1 MLRSSLLE
9 PLSPLPSEFPEGRWE
24 QLAGLQLITV
34 FLPKWWACSTSE
46 TYLSSVV
53 SRRHAWRWML
63 PNSLLVVFLLQCRNL
78 PDAAVMPKFCALSFV
93 TFVVMA
99 AAGAVL
105 PATSLLSDVLVS
117 FALGLHF
124 IMTAVKWHAFAA
136 HLELYW
142 LWCQVILGIHS
153 SVAAAFLGIVVV
165 FVDETQALTS
175 LVLGLGMVAVS
186 IIVEARFADLCMSH
200 QESDDLL
207 FLMLDTC
214 DGFCTIQRSSANQR
228 FQDAFGGASS
238 NGKPFID
245 LVRPDDKCQINT
257 LFRSGLAV
265 CAPEVVTCLRPASEG
280 ELLEGLSA
288 HFEVKVIA
296 HATTCLAILERAHI
310 TSARTMEQINEDDEV
325 NWDVESSMAYTEHS
339 LTCSQSSMA
348 STQHSSAR
356 SRAPSTSSAS
366 SKFMLAPGPQF
377 NNLGTQKD
385 EDTTP
390 IEKART
396 VDIGIQTNP
405 FPNKVAL

>member
-1 MLRSSLLE
+1 M
-9 PLSPLPSEFPEGRWE
+9 
-24 QLAGLQLITV
+24 
-34 FLPKWWACSTSE
+34 
-46 TYLSSVV
+46 
-53 SRRHAWRWML
+53 SRRRAWRWML
-63 PNSLLVVFLLQCRNL
+63 PNSLLVVFLLQWQNL
-78 PDAAVMPKFCALSFV
+78 PEAAVMPIFCALSFV
-93 TFVVMA
+93 TFVVMT
-99 AAGAVL
+99 AAGAIL
-105 PATSLLSDVLVS
+105 PATSLLSDVLLS
-117 FALGLHF
+117 SAIGFHY
-124 IMTAVKWHAFAA
+124 IMTTLQWPAL
-136 HLELYW
+136 HLEIYW

-214 DGFCTIQRSSANQR
+214 DGFCTIQRKLGVISSANQR